1 MLTEFSSLSTEDQEL
16 LKNAPALITIMV
28 GGADEDLSEEELGKA
43 LKTVRI
49 RAYNEEYE
57 LQYFYQQLESEYD
70 DQVAAIA
77 QLLPS
82 TAEERLQILS
92 QRLTKVNTVLAQFSP
107 ETAYAFYQDLRSFA
121 TIVARAEGGFLR
133 WITIG
138 PKEAK
143 VVDLPMID
151 AIPKPDSDS

>member
-1 MLTEFSSLSTEDQEL
+1 MLTEFSSLSPEEQEL
-16 LKNAPALITIMV
+16 LKNAPALITILV
-28 GGADEDLSEEELGKA
+28 GGADDDLSEEELGKA

-57 LQYFYQQLESEYD
+57 LQFFYQRLEAEYD

-77 QLLPS
+77 QLLPPEP
-82 TAEERLQILS
+82 EERLEILS
-92 QRLTKVNTVLAQFSP
+92 QRLAKVNAVLAKLST
-107 ETAYAFYQDLRSFA
+107 ETAYAFYQDLRTFA
-121 TIVARAEGGFLR
+121 TTVARAEGGFLR

-143 VVDLPMID
+143 VVDLPMIEPI
-151 AIPKPDSDS
+151 AEPE